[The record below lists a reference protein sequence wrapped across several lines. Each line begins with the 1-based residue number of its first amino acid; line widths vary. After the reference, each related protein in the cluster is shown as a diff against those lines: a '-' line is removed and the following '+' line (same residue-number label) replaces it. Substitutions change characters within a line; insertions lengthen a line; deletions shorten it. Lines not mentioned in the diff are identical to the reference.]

1 MCKEDLSADAKLT
14 FTCVDL
20 LPSFPWMDGKF
31 AWSLS
36 QHLTALQEV
45 HSSLTLLTVDSQE
58 LENGL

>member
-1 MCKEDLSADAKLT
+1 MGRADLGADAKLI
-14 FTCVDL
+14 FTSVDL

-45 HSSLTLLTVDSQE
+45 LSSLALRLWTAR
-58 LENGL
+58 G